1 MKTYISRKSDG
12 GNKDIIK
19 KTRFG
24 EIINGMNKG
33 GAYAFDEEAFARFL
47 SIAKLNKL
55 PGLPDNC
62 SVPLG
67 QERPQDGIHFIRIQL
82 TGF

>member
-1 MKTYISRKSDG
+1 MGRMHLMKRLLLD
-12 GNKDIIK
+12 
-19 KTRFG
+19 
-24 EIINGMNKG
+24 
-33 GAYAFDEEAFARFL
+33 FL